1 MNAREALLKK
11 RVRYLEAQV
20 EALMYI
26 LEHVESVA
34 NGFAFDL
41 AFKIDPYADHDAYTV
56 VDDALRRC
64 EGK

>member
-20 EALMYI
+20 EALMHI

-34 NGFAFDL
+34 NSFAFDSVREPVK
-41 AFKIDPYADHDAYTV
+41 AEPPRADESTG
-56 VDDALRRC
+56 L
-64 EGK
+64 